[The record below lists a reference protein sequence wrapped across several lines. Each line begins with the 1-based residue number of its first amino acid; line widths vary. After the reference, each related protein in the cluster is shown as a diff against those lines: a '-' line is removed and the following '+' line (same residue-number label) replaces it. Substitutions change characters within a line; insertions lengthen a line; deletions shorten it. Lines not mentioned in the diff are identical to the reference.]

1 MKLILQGYSGKMG
14 EVVYNY
20 LKTKGHEFVQLLDK
34 DNNKINYTRVKES
47 EAIIDFSMPTSS
59 LTLFEC
65 ALKYKKPMIIGT
77 TGFKDEEINYIKNK
91 SKEAGIGVYLVYN
104 FLSSINFLNKVIKQ
118 LSVDSD
124 SIYVIDRHNK
134 SKKDQP
140 SGTSKLLVK
149 GVDKNKV
156 HFISE
161 RLDFYAYEHKVEI
174 NNEFETIEIIHKCY
188 NKLGY
193 AKGVEKALRK
203 INGFVGTRVIL
214 R

>member
-203 INGFVGTRVIL
+203 INGFVGTRVML

>member
-20 LKTKGHEFVQLLDK
+20 LKTKGHEFIQLLDK
-34 DNNKINYTRVKES
+34 DNNKINHTRVKECDV
-47 EAIIDFSMPTSS
+47 IIDFSSPASS
-59 LTLFEC
+59 LALFDY

-77 TGFKDEEINYIKNK
+77 TGFKDKEINYIKRK
-91 SKEAGIGVYLVYN
+91 SKESGIGVYLVYN
-104 FLSSINFLNKVIKQ
+104 FLSSINILNKVIKQ

-140 SGTSKLLVK
+140 SGTSKLLTK
-149 GVDKNKV
+149 GVNKNKL
-156 HFISE
+156 HFTSE
-161 RLDFYAYEHKVEI
+161 RVDFYVYEHKVEI
-174 NNEFETIEIIHKCY
+174 NNQFETIEIIHKCY

-203 INGFVGTRVIL
+203 INGFVGTRLIL

>member
-47 EAIIDFSMPTSS
+47 EAIIDFSTPTSS

-156 HFISE
+156 
-161 RLDFYAYEHKVEI
+161 FY
-174 NNEFETIEIIHKCY
+174 F
-188 NKLGY
+188 
-193 AKGVEKALRK
+193 
-203 INGFVGTRVIL
+203 
-214 R
+214 

>member
-20 LKTKGHEFVQLLDK
+20 LKTKEHEFVQLLDK

-47 EAIIDFSMPTSS
+47 EAIIDFSTPASS

-140 SGTSKLLVK
+140 SGTS
-149 GVDKNKV
+149 
-156 HFISE
+156 
-161 RLDFYAYEHKVEI
+161 YEHKVEI

-203 INGFVGTRVIL
+203 INGFVGTCVIL